1 MAGSEG
7 LACEESGGVRERGSF
22 IEWSTP
28 RAPTKP
34 CTRKPTRLTILLSTN
49 PPSGESDKGKGR
61 SGGRVREH
69 ACRVAAEPPGA
80 AETTLICSTHRPS
93 SLVKAPA
100 AATGFLLHRAKFTT
114 VSHYVSLVLCV
125 IQGVEGLCAGR
136 CRDEEGGHATP
147 APCSGV
153 LAAVRPFYRRES
165 GALDVFP
172 ISLADS
178 CSQ

>member
-1 MAGSEG
+1 MFDSSTIFSREG
-7 LACEESGGVRERGSF
+7 PG
-22 IEWSTP
+22 
-28 RAPTKP
+28 
-34 CTRKPTRLTILLSTN
+34 
-49 PPSGESDKGKGR
+49 
-61 SGGRVREH
+61 
-69 ACRVAAEPPGA
+69 CR
-80 AETTLICSTHRPS
+80 H
-93 SLVKAPA
+93 
-100 AATGFLLHRAKFTT
+100 GFFTT
-114 VSHYVSLVLCV
+114 QGEVYYSLTNYVSLVLCV

-136 CRDEEGGHATP
+136 CRDEEGGRATP